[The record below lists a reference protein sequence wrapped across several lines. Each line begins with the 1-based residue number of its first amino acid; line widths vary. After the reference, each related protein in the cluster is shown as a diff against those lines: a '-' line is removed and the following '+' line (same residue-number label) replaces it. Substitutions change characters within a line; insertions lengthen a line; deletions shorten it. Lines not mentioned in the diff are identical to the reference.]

1 MDDQYSPGP
10 RPIPGGAR
18 RADTFLLV
26 VATVLAVVAVPS
38 DLMASGPHDMALLA
52 VGIWLQVLA
61 RWLQHFAPRYVR
73 SVEAIGMILIGAGLY
88 AGFVAR

>member
-1 MDDQYSPGP
+1 MDDQHSP
-10 RPIPGGAR
+10 RLRSIPEGAR

-73 SVEAIGMILIGAGLY
+73 GAELVGAILIGAGLY
-88 AGFVAR
+88 AGLVAR